1 MSVVAE
7 KQAPLRSSY
16 TQDPAEA
23 LTRKHA
29 RTSASRISPTDPFHG
44 EVEIGRGY
52 GTSLQ
57 YGLDR
62 YVGGLHDLPNPGDI
76 LCAALAACQDG
87 TIRMVADLLG
97 IRLEELEVEVSG
109 ELDVRGALAVDPDVR
124 VGFEALDCR
133 VRLRAAPGT
142 GPRRVER
149 LVAAAERYCVNMDTL
164 RGGVRV
170 EVETEL
176 EEENEEKAANDAV
189 HRHQGDRGSLHA
201 RGEA

>member
-1 MSVVAE
+1 MSLVAE
-7 KQAPLRSSY
+7 KQAPLRSAY
-16 TQDPAEA
+16 TQDPAQA

-29 RTSASRISPTDPFHG
+29 LTSASRIPPTDPFHG
-44 EVEIGRGY
+44 EVEVGRGY
-52 GTSLQ
+52 GVSLR

-87 TIRMVADLLG
+87 TIRMVANLLG
-97 IRLEELEVEVSG
+97 VELEELEVEVSG
-109 ELDVRGALAVDPDVR
+109 ELDVRGALAIDPGVR

-133 VRLRAAPGT
+133 VRLRATPGT
-142 GPRRVER
+142 EPRHLKR
-149 LVAAAERYCVNMDTL
+149 LVAAAERYCVNVDTL

-176 EEENEEKAANDAV
+176 EAETT
-189 HRHQGDRGSLHA
+189 
-201 RGEA
+201 